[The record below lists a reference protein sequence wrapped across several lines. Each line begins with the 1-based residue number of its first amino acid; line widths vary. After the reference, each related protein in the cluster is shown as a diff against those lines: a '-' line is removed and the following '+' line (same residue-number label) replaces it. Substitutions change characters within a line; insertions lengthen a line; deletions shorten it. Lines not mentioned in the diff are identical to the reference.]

1 MTLSIPSPMK
11 LALGLIPAT
20 MAFAT
25 PALAADSILGDWVT
39 EDRDAIVKISKCGT
53 SVCGRIHKYLVTP
66 PNGVNQKDIHNPDKS
81 LRSRKLLGSAV
92 LTGFTPDGNKWRG
105 RIYDPK
111 TGKSYR
117 SEVSLRSPNALS
129 VKGCI
134 AFICQGQSWTRAK

>member
-1 MTLSIPSPMK
+1 MSILSPMK
-11 LALGLIPAT
+11 MALALIPAA

-39 EDRDAIVKISKCGT
+39 EERDAIVRISKCGP

-81 LRSRKLLGSAV
+81 LRNRKLLGSAV

-117 SEVSLRSPNALS
+117 SEVSLRSANALK

-134 AFICQGQSWTRAK
+134 AFICQGQDWTRAR